1 MKLNIVDS
9 SHYKQSDDATT
20 TEKTNIIKNTV
31 SNEFISS
38 KDYNEFNKNIKIKE
52 ETFILNTKQNS
63 KKSNVNNKTKYKIL
77 LDKFRKNKRDLKETK
92 YSYNKLRKINKFLK
106 YKSYFE
112 FGKQISINSSIF
124 IYKLDISIQGTNN
137 NSMKITKNTEDK
149 EEKIL
154 NKRLLEKLEEN
165 IQIFEQLENEIISKD
180 NLISNLNLIID
191 SQKST
196 IDKLVVK

>member
-1 MKLNIVDS
+1 M
-9 SHYKQSDDATT
+9 
-20 TEKTNIIKNTV
+20 
-31 SNEFISS
+31 
-38 KDYNEFNKNIKIKE
+38 
-52 ETFILNTKQNS
+52 
-63 KKSNVNNKTKYKIL
+63 
-77 LDKFRKNKRDLKETK
+77 KETN

-124 IYKLDISIQGTNN
+124 IYKLDISIQGTNT

-149 EEKIL
+149 EEKII

-196 IDKLVVK
+196 IVKLVVN